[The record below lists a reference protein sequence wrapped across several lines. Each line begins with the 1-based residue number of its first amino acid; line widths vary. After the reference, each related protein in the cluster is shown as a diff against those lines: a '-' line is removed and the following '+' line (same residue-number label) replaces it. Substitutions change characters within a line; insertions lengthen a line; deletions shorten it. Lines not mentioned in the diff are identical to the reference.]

1 MNTALEKYKAALAS
15 NHEFDCYNNKIKFF
29 ERDSF
34 AQGLTDMHI
43 VWEDCIIPLYLEGD
57 LELPIRID
65 NYIVELLNSNDVI
78 CIFNALECMRNGIIL
93 SGFNRLPFKMDFLKH
108 IDLARNAVIT
118 NADKFKNYQGKEF
131 SSFLESPYDIVAE
144 MVGIDKE

>member
-1 MNTALEKYKAALAS
+1 MNTPLEQYKAALLS
-15 NHEFDCYNNKIKFF
+15 NREYDCYNNKIKFF

-34 AQGLTDMHI
+34 APGLTDMHI
-43 VWEDCIIPLYLEGD
+43 LWEDCIIPLYLEGD
-57 LELPIRID
+57 LELPMRID
-65 NYIVELLNSNDVI
+65 HYIVELLNSNDVI

-93 SGFNRLPFKMDFLKH
+93 SGFHRLPFNMDFLKH
-108 IDLARNAVIT
+108 IDLARQAVLT

-144 MVGIDKE
+144 MVGLKEK

>member
-1 MNTALEKYKAALAS
+1 MSFLEIYKTAIADGR
-15 NHEFDCYNNKIKFF
+15 EFDCYNNKIKFF

-34 AQGLTDMHI
+34 AQGLSDMHI

-65 NYIVELLNSNDVI
+65 HYIVELLNSNDVI